1 MPQGPPRNPLGRL
14 ATEPRNGIAHNA
26 VVDGTL
32 AARDAWIQRPNP
44 GAKGSTRRRSRLG
57 TEDTRNAGLGCRLFA
72 REEDLVQSLSG
83 ADTGERDL
91 DVASG
96 LKPAQP
102 DNALGE
108 IDDLDRLTHVEHV
121 DRYISVWLGQRM
133 AR

>member
-1 MPQGPPRNPLGRL
+1 MPQGPSRNPLGRL
-14 ATEPRNGIAHNA
+14 ATELRNGIAQY
-26 VVDGTL
+26 VVDDGAL
-32 AARDAWIQRPNP
+32 AARDALLQRPNP
-44 GAKGSTRRRSRLG
+44 GADGFKRRRNRLG
-57 TEDTRNAGLGCRLFA
+57 TDDTRNAGLGCRLFA